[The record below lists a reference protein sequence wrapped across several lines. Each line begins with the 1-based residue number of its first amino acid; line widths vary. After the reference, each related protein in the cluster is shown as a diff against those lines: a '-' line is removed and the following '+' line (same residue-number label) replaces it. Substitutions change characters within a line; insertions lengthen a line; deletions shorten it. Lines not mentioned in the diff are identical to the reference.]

1 MCRLAVDSAG
11 PNAQFSLNRG
21 AGPGLDSFG
30 WGLNRDSALYQ
41 PLPVASGVAE
51 KIMIWNSQAGGVV
64 EAPAAKSRQ
73 QLTEKPESED
83 CEWKDPAAP
92 RRPFKDPSSK
102 RQQLTAEEAAEIY
115 ARRPVSHK
123 RGRMFRKGSMNE
135 CKKLGPKYGVTAK
148 TIRDIWYGRTWQAAT
163 RHLWTNEEVAQRT
176 TLACGG
182 QVPGY
187 LSTGEFAHVGLPHG
201 SALSAIATSQHGAA
215 LSAIAGIQSMSDFPG
230 KWANVD
236 FSSVSANGGIP
247 YVNAAQRDPAGQ
259 NKWANVDFSSVSAN
273 GVIPYVNAAQR
284 DPAGQNLQGDEC
296 GNIHFA
302 SGDNSVGM
310 PQQRMLDL
318 QPSGKFPHQNSAL
331 RAIATSQHGAALSAI
346 AGIQSMSDFPG
357 KWANVDFSSVSANG
371 VIPYVNAAQRDPAG
385 QNLQGDECGNIHFA
399 SGDNSVGMPQQR
411 MLDLQPSGKFSHQ
424 NLPLGS
430 TAGKIDS
437 QVLQAMVGLWDNGS
451 MLRSFANS
459 TPVLGTF
466 ANSTGVGLGGA
477 YSALP
482 QGPGPGVI
490 PLGSINM
497 QPFG

>member
-1 MCRLAVDSAG
+1 
-11 PNAQFSLNRG
+11 
-21 AGPGLDSFG
+21 
-30 WGLNRDSALYQ
+30 LNRDSALYQ

-236 FSSVSANGGIP
+236 FSSVSANG
-247 YVNAAQRDPAGQ
+247 
-259 NKWANVDFSSVSAN
+259 
-273 GVIPYVNAAQR
+273 
-284 DPAGQNLQGDEC
+284 
-296 GNIHFA
+296 
-302 SGDNSVGM
+302 
-310 PQQRMLDL
+310 
-318 QPSGKFPHQNSAL
+318 
-331 RAIATSQHGAALSAI
+331 
-346 AGIQSMSDFPG
+346 
-357 KWANVDFSSVSANG
+357 

>member
-318 QPSGKFPHQNSAL
+318 QPSGKF
-331 RAIATSQHGAALSAI
+331 
-346 AGIQSMSDFPG
+346 
-357 KWANVDFSSVSANG
+357 
-371 VIPYVNAAQRDPAG
+371 
-385 QNLQGDECGNIHFA
+385 
-399 SGDNSVGMPQQR
+399 
-411 MLDLQPSGKFSHQ
+411 SHQ